1 MLETINYLERLL
13 KPGDSVVI
21 GLSGGKD
28 SMCLLDLLMK
38 LNKKITIIAAHI
50 NHNIREESNEEAK
63 IIEKYC
69 KEKNVIFETI
79 KFPKKSNNKDFNESE
94 LREKRYDYFEKIINK
109 YQAKYLFTAHHGD
122 DLIETILMRI
132 TRGSDIK
139 GYSGFDLVTPKCGYQ
154 IIKPLIYTTKEEI
167 DQYNEKNNIPYVED
181 QTNSSSKYTRNRYR
195 HKVLPFLKQENP
207 QVHLKYL
214 KFNQELQKYY
224 NYVLKETSKEFIKRY
239 ENNSLNLDNIDKID
253 DLILENIIKKLLDIN
268 YPDNLYLVNDKH
280 ISMIINI
287 IHNKEPNLSLN
298 LPNGLVIYKRYNEL
312 YIRKGIKEKK
322 EYDIE
327 IKKHTVLPNNHYIDI
342 IEKSDEKSNY
352 YIRLNS
358 KEIKLPLHARTRKPG
373 DKMVIKNSI
382 GSKKIKD
389 IYIDSKIEPEKRD
402 SEPIVVD
409 SNKTIIWLPGIK
421 KSQFDKANNEEYDII
436 LRYY

>member
-409 SNKTIIWLPGIK
+409 SNNTIIWLPGIK

>member
-298 LPNGLVIYKRYNEL
+298 LPNGLVINKRYNEL

-409 SNKTIIWLPGIK
+409 NNNTIIWLPGLK

>member
-214 KFNQELQKYY
+214 KFSQELQKYY

-298 LPNGLVIYKRYNEL
+298 LPN
-312 YIRKGIKEKK
+312 
-322 EYDIE
+322 
-327 IKKHTVLPNNHYIDI
+327 
-342 IEKSDEKSNY
+342 
-352 YIRLNS
+352 
-358 KEIKLPLHARTRKPG
+358 
-373 DKMVIKNSI
+373 
-382 GSKKIKD
+382 
-389 IYIDSKIEPEKRD
+389 
-402 SEPIVVD
+402 
-409 SNKTIIWLPGIK
+409 
-421 KSQFDKANNEEYDII
+421 
-436 LRYY
+436 

>member
-409 SNKTIIWLPGIK
+409 NNNTIIWLPGLK

>member
-224 NYVLKETSKEFIKRY
+224 NYVLKKTSKEFIKRY

-409 SNKTIIWLPGIK
+409 SNNTIIWLPGIK

>member
-79 KFPKKSNNKDFNESE
+79 KFPKKSNNKDFSESE

-253 DLILENIIKKLLDIN
+253 DLILENIIKKLLDIH

-298 LPNGLVIYKRYNEL
+298 LPNGLVVNKRYNEL

-327 IKKHTVLPNNHYIDI
+327 IKKHTALPNNHYIDI

-373 DKMVIKNSI
+373 DKMVIKNSV

-409 SNKTIIWLPGIK
+409 SNNTIIWLPGIK

>member
-214 KFNQELQKYY
+214 KFSQELQKYY

-298 LPNGLVIYKRYNEL
+298 LPNGLVVNKRYNEL

-409 SNKTIIWLPGIK
+409 SNNTIIWLPGIK

>member
-28 SMCLLDLLMK
+28 SMCLLDLLMR

-79 KFPKKSNNKDFNESE
+79 KFPKKSNNKDFSESE

-253 DLILENIIKKLLDIN
+253 DLILENIIKKLLDIH

-298 LPNGLVIYKRYNEL
+298 LPNGLVVNKRYNEL

-327 IKKHTVLPNNHYIDI
+327 IKKHTALPNNHYIDI

-373 DKMVIKNSI
+373 DKMVIKNSV

-409 SNKTIIWLPGIK
+409 SNNTIIWLPGIK

>member
-79 KFPKKSNNKDFNESE
+79 KFQKKSNNKDFNESE

-167 DQYNEKNNIPYVED
+167 DID
-181 QTNSSSKYTRNRYR
+181 I
-195 HKVLPFLKQENP
+195 
-207 QVHLKYL
+207 
-214 KFNQELQKYY
+214 KYY
-224 NYVLKETSKEFIKRY
+224 RF
-239 ENNSLNLDNIDKID
+239 
-253 DLILENIIKKLLDIN
+253 
-268 YPDNLYLVNDKH
+268 
-280 ISMIINI
+280 
-287 IHNKEPNLSLN
+287 
-298 LPNGLVIYKRYNEL
+298 
-312 YIRKGIKEKK
+312 
-322 EYDIE
+322 
-327 IKKHTVLPNNHYIDI
+327 
-342 IEKSDEKSNY
+342 
-352 YIRLNS
+352 
-358 KEIKLPLHARTRKPG
+358 
-373 DKMVIKNSI
+373 
-382 GSKKIKD
+382 
-389 IYIDSKIEPEKRD
+389 
-402 SEPIVVD
+402 
-409 SNKTIIWLPGIK
+409 
-421 KSQFDKANNEEYDII
+421 
-436 LRYY
+436 

>member
-207 QVHLKYL
+207 RVHLKYL

-298 LPNGLVIYKRYNEL
+298 LPNGLVVNKRYNEL

-358 KEIKLPLHARTRKPG
+358 KEIILPLHARTRKPG
-373 DKMVIKNSI
+373 DKMVIKNSF

-409 SNKTIIWLPGIK
+409 SNNTIIWLPGLK

>member
-298 LPNGLVIYKRYNEL
+298 LPNGLVVNKRYNEL

-409 SNKTIIWLPGIK
+409 SNNTIIWLPGIK

>member
-224 NYVLKETSKEFIKRY
+224 NYVSKETSKEFIKRY

-409 SNKTIIWLPGIK
+409 SNNTIIWLPGLK

>member
-214 KFNQELQKYY
+214 KFSQELQKYY

-298 LPNGLVIYKRYNEL
+298 LPNWLVIYKRYNEL
-312 YIRKGIKEKK
+312 YIRKDNKEKK

-409 SNKTIIWLPGIK
+409 SNNTIIWLPGIK

>member
-253 DLILENIIKKLLDIN
+253 DLILENIIKKLLDIH

-298 LPNGLVIYKRYNEL
+298 LPNGLVVNKRYNEL

-327 IKKHTVLPNNHYIDI
+327 IKKHTALPNNHYIDI

-373 DKMVIKNSI
+373 DKMVIKNSV

-409 SNKTIIWLPGIK
+409 SNNTIIWLPGIK

>member
-38 LNKKITIIAAHI
+38 KKKK
-50 NHNIREESNEEAK
+50 N
-63 IIEKYC
+63 C

-409 SNKTIIWLPGIK
+409 NNNTIIWLPGLK

>member
-298 LPNGLVIYKRYNEL
+298 LPNGLVVNKRYNEL

-327 IKKHTVLPNNHYIDI
+327 IKKHTVLPNNHYIDV

-409 SNKTIIWLPGIK
+409 SNNTIIWLPGIK

>member
-1 MLETINYLERLL
+1 
-13 KPGDSVVI
+13 
-21 GLSGGKD
+21 
-28 SMCLLDLLMK
+28 
-38 LNKKITIIAAHI
+38 
-50 NHNIREESNEEAK
+50 
-63 IIEKYC
+63 
-69 KEKNVIFETI
+69 
-79 KFPKKSNNKDFNESE
+79 
-94 LREKRYDYFEKIINK
+94 
-109 YQAKYLFTAHHGD
+109 
-122 DLIETILMRI
+122 
-132 TRGSDIK
+132 
-139 GYSGFDLVTPKCGYQ
+139 
-154 IIKPLIYTTKEEI
+154 
-167 DQYNEKNNIPYVED
+167 
-181 QTNSSSKYTRNRYR
+181 
-195 HKVLPFLKQENP
+195 
-207 QVHLKYL
+207 
-214 KFNQELQKYY
+214 
-224 NYVLKETSKEFIKRY
+224 
-239 ENNSLNLDNIDKID
+239 
-253 DLILENIIKKLLDIN
+253 
-268 YPDNLYLVNDKH
+268 
-280 ISMIINI
+280 MIINI

-298 LPNGLVIYKRYNEL
+298 LPNGLVINKRYNEL

-358 KEIKLPLHARTRKPG
+358 KELNLPLHARTRKPG

-409 SNKTIIWLPGIK
+409 SNNTIIWLPGLK

>member
-13 KPGDSVVI
+13 NPGDSVVI

-224 NYVLKETSKEFIKRY
+224 NYVLKEASKEFIKRY

-298 LPNGLVIYKRYNEL
+298 LPNGLVVNKRYNEL

-409 SNKTIIWLPGIK
+409 SNNTIIWLPGIK

>member
-298 LPNGLVIYKRYNEL
+298 LPNGLVINNRYNEL

-409 SNKTIIWLPGIK
+409 SNKTIIWLPGLK

>member
-312 YIRKGIKEKK
+312 YIKKGVKEKK

-327 IKKHTVLPNNHYIDI
+327 LKKHTVLPNNHYIDI

-358 KEIKLPLHARTRKPG
+358 KEIRLPLHARTRKPG
-373 DKMVIKNSI
+373 DKMVIKNSV

-409 SNKTIIWLPGIK
+409 SNNTIIWLPGIK
-421 KSQFDKANNEEYDII
+421 KSQFDKANTEEYDII

>member
-1 MLETINYLERLL
+1 M
-13 KPGDSVVI
+13 
-21 GLSGGKD
+21 
-28 SMCLLDLLMK
+28 
-38 LNKKITIIAAHI
+38 
-50 NHNIREESNEEAK
+50 
-63 IIEKYC
+63 
-69 KEKNVIFETI
+69 IFETI

-280 ISMIINI
+280 ISMIISI

-409 SNKTIIWLPGIK
+409 NNNTIIWLPGLK

>member
-373 DKMVIKNSI
+373 DKIKIKNSI

-409 SNKTIIWLPGIK
+409 NNNTIIWLPGLK